1 MANNDF
7 STEVAENYEPKC
19 FCVLVLD
26 ISGSMNE
33 IIENTSET
41 TQTGQTIFVDGKTYN
56 VVNGGTSKLD
66 NLNKSLKQFYDNIES
81 DDTMSQRLEL
91 SVITFNDNLTI
102 VQEPSLI
109 SNCEIPILEANGDTT
124 LVDAVYEA
132 IELVDA
138 RKKWYKST
146 NQAYYRPWIVLITDG
161 EPDECQD
168 IATLAERIKE
178 DTAHKRYAFL
188 PIGVDNANMSVLQ
201 SIQGQIPAMKL
212 KGTKFSSF
220 FKWLSGSM
228 EVIVSGGT
236 GQKINISNGAS
247 DWMDSYTI

>member
-1 MANNDF
+1 M
-7 STEVAENYEPKC
+7 
-19 FCVLVLD
+19 
-26 ISGSMNE
+26 
-33 IIENTSET
+33 
-41 TQTGQTIFVDGKTYN
+41 
-56 VVNGGTSKLD
+56 
-66 NLNKSLKQFYDNIES
+66 
-81 DDTMSQRLEL
+81 
-91 SVITFNDNLTI
+91 
-102 VQEPSLI
+102 
-109 SNCEIPILEANGDTT
+109 
-124 LVDAVYEA
+124 
-132 IELVDA
+132 
-138 RKKWYKST
+138 
-146 NQAYYRPWIVLITDG
+146 LITDG

>member
-1 MANNDF
+1 M
-7 STEVAENYEPKC
+7 
-19 FCVLVLD
+19 
-26 ISGSMNE
+26 
-33 IIENTSET
+33 
-41 TQTGQTIFVDGKTYN
+41 
-56 VVNGGTSKLD
+56 
-66 NLNKSLKQFYDNIES
+66 
-81 DDTMSQRLEL
+81 
-91 SVITFNDNLTI
+91 
-102 VQEPSLI
+102 
-109 SNCEIPILEANGDTT
+109 
-124 LVDAVYEA
+124 DAVYEA